1 MQSLVDPLRYV
12 GTITVVSA
20 SIAQANLPQATARPE
35 HRSLARGAVGDF
47 VFIDCESVKLLGR
60 IIEVKLPDNE
70 RLTVEPSMGTPPES
84 HPIGRIQLLASV
96 DQRQKR
102 LVRGLRA
109 HPRVGDAVY
118 LAQPELFGELAAN
131 ALTKG
136 DQLSIDLG
144 LLSAGGGIH
153 LRLTPEKLFGR
164 HCGVFGA
171 TGGGKS
177 WTIAAILDQIKM
189 NGGKCILFDPTGEF
203 AGLPSISRHY
213 AFNEGEDGT
222 ERVHFPYTETTEEDL
237 FALFRPSGQSQG
249 PKLRE
254 AIRSLKLV
262 RACKAKAPDGVTITK
277 GGTIEKANGPRAPFF
292 DAVDAHKEAINSPLC
307 NFRIEGLADQ
317 VTAECVWSSAN
328 GNADNWG
335 GPDNSVAHCETLVAR
350 VRTLIGS
357 HQLSCLFGSTGSSL
371 VKILTDFFAKED
383 DDIIR
388 ISFRSVHFEHNTR
401 EILLNVI
408 GRYLLS
414 EARKGLF
421 RSRPVIVAL
430 DEAHQFLGRTIGDE
444 YASVRLEAFGIIA
457 KEGRKYGL
465 TSLMAT
471 QRPRDIPHDVLSQ
484 LGTLIVHRLTNDED
498 RLAVERA
505 CGDLDKNA
513 AMFIP
518 TLAPGE
524 AIIVGPDLPAP
535 MPVQIHEPKVAP
547 DSRGPDYNK
556 YWQDR
561 KAKVEHADGEVV

>member
-1 MQSLVDPLRYV
+1 MARSLIDPSRYA
-12 GTITVVSA
+12 GTITLVTA
-20 SIAQANLPQATARPE
+20 SVAHANLPYATARPE
-35 HRSLARGAVGDF
+35 RRALARGTVGDF
-47 VFIDCESVKLLGR
+47 VFVDCESAKLLGR

-70 RLTVEPSMGTPPES
+70 RLSVEPQMGLAPEP

-96 DQRQKR
+96 DQKKNR
-102 LVRGLRA
+102 LIRGLRA

-131 ALTKG
+131 ALSTEG
-136 DQLSIDLG
+136 QLSIDLG
-144 LLSAGGGIH
+144 LLSAGSEMH
-153 LRLTPEKLFGR
+153 LRLPPEKLFGR

-177 WTIAAILDQIKM
+177 WTIATILDQIKA
-189 NGGKCILFDPTGEF
+189 NGGKCVLFDPTGEF
-203 AGLPSISRHY
+203 AGLPSITKHY
-213 AFNEGEDGT
+213 AFNEGEEGT
-222 ERVHFPYTETTEEDL
+222 ERVHFPYTQTTEEDL

-254 AIRSLKLV
+254 AIRSLKLM
-262 RACKAKAPDGVTITK
+262 RACRGQAPEGIRFTAR
-277 GGTIEKANGPRAPFF
+277 GTLEKAFQLREPFF
-292 DAVDAHKEAINSPLC
+292 NAIDLHRDAINSPLC
-307 NFRIEGLADQ
+307 NFRIEGLAEQ
-317 VTAECVWSSAN
+317 VTAECVWSSGQGA
-328 GNADNWG
+328 NADNWG

-350 VRTLIGS
+350 IRTLVGT
-357 HQLSCLFGSTGSSL
+357 HQLSCLFEAAGLSL
-371 VKILTDFFAKED
+371 VDVLTKFFADDE

-421 RSRPVIVAL
+421 RTRPMIAIL
-430 DEAHQFLGRTIGDE
+430 DEAHQFLGRTVGDE
-444 YASVRLEAFGIIA
+444 YASVRLESFGIIA

-465 TSLMAT
+465 TSIMAT
-471 QRPRDIPHDVLSQ
+471 QRPRDVPHDVLSQ

-498 RLAVERA
+498 RHAVERA

-518 TLAPGE
+518 ALAPGE

-535 MPVQIHEPKVAP
+535 MPVQIHEPQVPP
-547 DSRGPDYNK
+547 DSKGPDYNK
-556 YWQDR
+556 FWRDR
-561 KAKVEHADGEVV
+561 KAN